1 MEDPSTN
8 EQIKVIDTNKIIMI
22 NNKQSKQKT
31 QTRQS
36 QIISLQD
43 FNTNSS
49 MRKTSKTFYY
59 CSDIK
64 KTLQHFNI
72 ETKGLKKH
80 MLEVKLKN
88 LFDRLN
94 SYQKDISSIVQIQRK
109 LKTHLRAKRIK
120 LYGEG
125 IANKSLCQNSEDFYT
140 FENYNDISDD
150 FFFSYKDSHD
160 KIYYFDIRSFNK
172 LIKKSKNKPVNP
184 YNREEIPQNII
195 DIAHNRI
202 KHMIRNKIQTEFI
215 DDSAPMTEEQLY
227 FSQVLDIFQK
237 IDELN
242 VTAAGT
248 NPKWLVDLNINKL
261 KKFYRN
267 LEDIWNYRANLT
279 LHQKKQIVPNNDVF
293 NISMNKIFLT
303 NNLKKVRNI
312 ILTDMEK
319 LVSSGVSDN
328 HKTTGCYYILI
339 ALSEIS
345 PLCAEALPW
354 LAFM

>member
-1 MEDPSTN
+1 MGDPSTN
-8 EQIKVIDTNKIIMI
+8 EQIKVVDTNKIIMI
-22 NNKQSKQKT
+22 DNKQHKKQN
-31 QTRQS
+31 RQS

-64 KTLQHFNI
+64 KTLRHFNI
-72 ETKGLKKH
+72 DTKGLKKN
-80 MLEVKLKN
+80 MLEIKLKN

-94 SYQKDISSIVQIQRK
+94 SYQKDISSIIPIQRK
-109 LKTHLRAKRIK
+109 LKTHLRQKRIK

-125 IANKSLCQNSEDFYT
+125 ITDKSLCQNLEDFYT
-140 FENYNDISDD
+140 FENYNDINDD
-150 FFFSYKDSHD
+150 FFFSYKDSHG

-172 LIKKSKNKPVNP
+172 LIQKSKCKPVNP

-195 DIAHNRI
+195 DIARMRI
-202 KHMIRNKIQTEFI
+202 KHMIHNKIQTEFE

-237 IDELN
+237 IDMLN

-248 NPKWLVDLNINKL
+248 NPAWLVDLDINKL

-279 LHQKKQIVPNNDVF
+279 TIQKKQIVPNNDVF
-293 NISMNKIFLT
+293 VVSMNKIFIS
-303 NNLKKVRNI
+303 NNSKKVRNI
-312 ILTDMEK
+312 ILSDMDK
-319 LVSSGVSDN
+319 LVSSGITDN

-345 PLCAEALPW
+345 PQCANALPW

>member
-1 MEDPSTN
+1 MEDPSFS
-8 EQIKVIDTNKIIMI
+8 EQIKVVDTNKITII
-22 NNKQSKQKT
+22 NNKQTKQKKT
-31 QTRQS
+31 NRPAQL
-36 QIISLQD
+36 INLEDYNKNCSL
-43 FNTNSS
+43 
-49 MRKTSKTFYY
+49 RKTSKTFYY

-72 ETKGLKKH
+72 EIKGLKKH
-80 MLEVKLKN
+80 MLEAKMKT
-88 LFDRLN
+88 LFERLN
-94 SYQKDISSIVQIQRK
+94 SYQKDLSAIVYIQRK
-109 LKTHLRAKRIK
+109 IKNCLKQKKVK

-125 IANKSLCQNSEDFYT
+125 FLNKSLCQNQEDFYT
-140 FENYNDISDD
+140 FEDYNVIDDNY
-150 FFFSYKDSHD
+150 FFSYKDSHD

-172 LIKKSKNKPVNP
+172 LIKKSKNTPVNP
-184 YNREEIPQNII
+184 YNREIIPEHII
-195 DIAHNRI
+195 TIANQRL
-202 KHMIRNKIQTEFI
+202 KYMIDNKIAI
-215 DDSAPMTEEQLY
+215 DFEEETNIMTEEQLY
-227 FSQVLDIFQK
+227 FSRVLDIFQK

-248 NPKWLVDLNINKL
+248 NPDWFTQLNINKL

-293 NISMNKIFLT
+293 NISMNKIFIS

-312 ILTDMEK
+312 ILTDMDK
-319 LVSSGVSDN
+319 LVSSGISDN

-345 PLCAEALPW
+345 PQCADALPW

>member
-1 MEDPSTN
+1 MEDPSLS
-8 EQIKVIDTNKIIMI
+8 EQIKVVDTNKITMI
-22 NNKQSKQKT
+22 NNKQIT
-31 QTRQS
+31 QTKQTRPPQL
-36 QIISLQD
+36 IYLED
-43 FNTNSS
+43 YNKNST

-72 ETKGLKKH
+72 ETKGLKKNI
-80 MLEVKLKN
+80 LETKLKN

-94 SYQKDISSIVQIQRK
+94 SYQKDVSSIVFIQRTIK
-109 LKTHLRAKRIK
+109 KKFMEKQIK

-125 IANKSLCQNSEDFYT
+125 IINKSLCQNLEDFYT
-140 FENYNDISDD
+140 FENFNNISDD

-172 LIKKSKNKPVNP
+172 LISKSKNKPVNP
-184 YNREEIPQNII
+184 YNREEIPQNVIN
-195 DIAHNRI
+195 IAHNRI
-202 KHMIRNKIQTEFI
+202 KYMTEKKISTEFEE
-215 DDSAPMTEEQLY
+215 DDTPMTEEQIY
-227 FSQVLDIFQK
+227 FSQVMDIFQK

-242 VTAAGT
+242 VTATGT
-248 NPKWLVDLNINKL
+248 NPTWFTHLNVNQL

-279 LHQKKQIVPNNDVF
+279 LNQKKQIVPNNDVF
-293 NISMNKIFLT
+293 KISLNKIFLT
-303 NNLKKVRNI
+303 NNVKKVRNI
-312 ILTDMEK
+312 ILTDMDK
-319 LVSSGVSDN
+319 LVSSGISDN

-345 PLCAEALPW
+345 PQCADALPW